1 MIGYIIRRIA
11 YGFLILLG
19 VNALTFALFFAVNT
33 PDDMARLAIGGRYV
47 TPEAI
52 ENWKIAHG
60 YDLPLVYNEDAQG
73 IEKITKTVFYTRSAP
88 LLTGDLGLSDAGR
101 SINREIAERV
111 GLRMNTWKSSKMA
124 AIAERVGPSLALAVP
139 TFVLGVFVMLVFS
152 LMVVLVRRTKLEW
165 AAVAFAVTVMSVSS
179 LFYIILGQWLLAKT
193 LRLVPVSGFMDG
205 WHMAVFLI
213 LPVAI
218 GIFSRLGSDTLLYRA
233 MFLEEVGKDYVRTAR
248 AKGASHARVMFV
260 HVLRNAMLPI
270 LTSTLAVFPMLFM
283 GSLIMESFFGIPGLG
298 SYTIDAINAQDFSI
312 VRAMVF
318 LGTAAYVLGLLL
330 TDIAYTIADPRI
342 RLK

>member
-1 MIGYIIRRIA
+1 MIGYILRRIA

-47 TPEAI
+47 TSEAI
-52 ENWKIAHG
+52 ENWKTAHG
-60 YDLPLVYNEDAQG
+60 YDLPLVY
-73 IEKITKTVFYTRSAP
+73 FYTRSAP

-101 SINREIAERV
+101 SINRE
-111 GLRMNTWKSSKMA
+111 
-124 AIAERVGPSLALAVP
+124 IAERVGPSLALAVP

-179 LFYIILGQWLLAKT
+179 LFYIILGQWLFAKT

-205 WHMAVFLI
+205 WRMAVFLI

-270 LTSTLAVFPMLFM
+270 LTSTVAVFPMLFM

>member
-111 GLRMNTWKSSKMA
+111 G
-124 AIAERVGPSLALAVP
+124 PSLALAVP

-179 LFYIILGQWLLAKT
+179 LFYIILGQWLFAKT

-270 LTSTLAVFPMLFM
+270 LTSTVAVFPMLFM

-312 VRAMVF
+312 VSAMVF